1 MLTTLNYIFA
11 LHDNE
16 YTSHRTCSIHI
27 KEFTVFILA
36 TILTEMDQK
45 DQSSAISKDY
55 VLWHLLLAAKE
66 MESKQQMDEAK
77 NVVNFAKE
85 VYSKPWDKAQEAAC
99 WERLY
104 AAYEYGYEYEK
115 CIITLNA
122 AIFIYKQLSRK
133 ERQLAR
139 RLVNLG
145 SIYNKLG
152 KYDDAKAHLK
162 EAIKISLRLGD
173 ETVLGNAYTTLGTT
187 YNKTEN
193 HEEAM
198 SFLQKGLRISEKTGN
213 KLEKATNLHNIGET
227 YFVMGMLLLAI
238 KYCKESARIFTE
250 IGNKERVAVSYAV
263 IANSY
268 GRLGEMEISER
279 YFKSCI
285 DIYSALK
292 RFTERSIAYGNRGVS
307 YYFIALSKFVS
318 YDNPRESL
326 EICVESLK
334 LAIELIDKVLAYLSV
349 DSNKTSFADQYYS
362 WYDAFTG
369 PFNLSG
375 RSTASLLLL
384 DLGRAKVLR
393 HLVYKQVENQEENN
407 SNPSFQS
414 SWLTIENGEEKEIIF
429 NLAREIQ
436 LFKSKATVLFYNFN
450 WAEIL
455 TIWVLDANG
464 CVSLKTSDPQ
474 ILSTSREELESHIKT
489 LLEKASVG
497 FPRGYSFFKRS
508 TDENDKGFT
517 SSLSEEKTEEEM
529 SRGTMKA
536 ENVEMKSE
544 YRSECKK
551 ADVSCNDFAKVTRLH
566 LHKALIDPVKNLING
581 TKLIIVPQDCLFL
594 APFSSF
600 IDESDC
606 PLSEN
611 YEIQIVPSLHVLA
624 ISMQAATSKKI
635 GGSLFVGNPEIK
647 HTQLRPLPSAEEEV
661 EYLAS
666 LLHAKPVTGSMATK
680 HKVLNLMPNAS
691 IIHIAA
697 HGHEQSGHIFLAP
710 ESGKPNDG
718 AHPTLSSDLLT
729 QSDVLGCKLSAR
741 LVVLSCCHTGTGKL
755 SSEGVLGIAR
765 SFLGAGANSVL
776 VTLWQIDDQFT
787 KEFMKVFY
795 EKICDEKSVCLAL
808 KETMNKFQR
817 SKEYSSFL
825 FWSAFEIMGEDVRFT
840 KSEIEEIRRNNKI

>member
-1 MLTTLNYIFA
+1 
-11 LHDNE
+11 
-16 YTSHRTCSIHI
+16 
-27 KEFTVFILA
+27 
-36 TILTEMDQK
+36 MDQK
-45 DQSSAISKDY
+45 DQSSAMST
-55 VLWHLLLAAKE
+55 
-66 MESKQQMDEAK
+66 QQMDEAK
-77 NVVNFAKE
+77 NVINFAME
-85 VYSKPWDKAQEAAC
+85 EAAY
-99 WERLY
+99 WEHVFVVY
-104 AAYEYGYEYEK
+104 WNGCEYGN
-115 CIITLNA
+115 CILTLKA
-122 AIFIYKQLSRK
+122 AMFIYKQLSGK
-133 ERQLAR
+133 EIELTRC
-139 RLVNLG
+139 LVYLG
-145 SIYNKLG
+145 LTYNKLG
-152 KYDDAKAHLK
+152 KYDEAMAHLK
-162 EAIKISLRLGD
+162 EAIEMSSKLGD
-173 ETVLGNAYTTLGTT
+173 ENPLGIAYTIMGET
-187 YNKTEN
+187 YDIQGK

-198 SFLQKGLRISEKTGN
+198 YFFQKGLEISEKTGS
-213 KLEKATNLHNIGET
+213 ERDKARNLHNIGTTHFALGE
-227 YFVMGMLLLAI
+227 LKEAI
-238 KYCKESARIFTE
+238 EFCKKSARIHREF
-250 IGNKERVAVSYAV
+250 GDKNSAAFSYSV
-263 IANSY
+263 IATSY
-268 GRLGEMEISER
+268 GRLGEIDNAER
-279 YFKSCI
+279 YFKIAKDTSCASPLI
-285 DIYSALK
+285 DL
-292 RFTERSIAYGNRGVS
+292 SIDGNKGLV
-307 YYFIALSKFVS
+307 YYYIGLSKFRS
-318 YDNPRESL
+318 SDDPRESL
-326 EICVESLK
+326 KICVESLK
-334 LAIELIDKVLAYLSV
+334 LAIESSDKVLACLSV
-349 DSNKTSFADQYYS
+349 DNNKTSFADQYYG
-362 WYDAFTG
+362 WYDFLTW
-369 PFNLSG
+369 PFNLLG
-375 RSTASLLLL
+375 RSTASLLFL
-384 DLGRAKVLR
+384 DLGRAKILR
-393 HLVYKQVENQEENN
+393 HLVYKQVENQEEDNGD
-407 SNPSFQS
+407 SSFQS
-414 SWLTIENGEEKEIIF
+414 SWLTIENGKEKERVS
-429 NLAREIQ
+429 NLAKEIQ
-436 LFKSKATVLFYNFN
+436 LSNATVLFYNFDC
-450 WAEIL
+450 AEIL

-464 CVSLKTSDPQ
+464 CVSSKTSDPQ
-474 ILSTSREELESHIKT
+474 KMSTSREELENHIKT
-489 LLEKASVG
+489 LYDETSVEL
-497 FPRGYSFFKRS
+497 PRGYSFFKPS
-508 TDENDKGFT
+508 TVINFEDENAKDFT
-517 SSLSEEKTEEEM
+517 SSLSEEKTEEVT
-529 SRGTMKA
+529 SHGAMKA

-544 YRSECKK
+544 YRSPS
-551 ADVSCNDFAKVTRLH
+551 AGAGGSRNDYAKPTRLH
-566 LHKALIDPVKNLING
+566 LHKALIDPVKNLIKG
-581 TKLIIVPQDCLFL
+581 TKLIIVPHHCLFL

-600 IDESDC
+600 IDESHC
-606 PLSEN
+606 LLSEK

>member
-1 MLTTLNYIFA
+1 
-11 LHDNE
+11 
-16 YTSHRTCSIHI
+16 
-27 KEFTVFILA
+27 
-36 TILTEMDQK
+36 MDQK
-45 DQSSAISKDY
+45 DQSSAISKNY
-55 VLWHLLLAAKE
+55 VIWHLLLAGKQ

-77 NVVNFAKE
+77 NVVNFARD
-85 VYSKPWDKAQEAAC
+85 VYSKPWNKAMEAAC
-99 WERLY
+99 WEQVCIVY
-104 AAYEYGYEYEK
+104 WNGCEYGK
-115 CIITLNA
+115 CIKALNT
-122 AIFIYKQLSRK
+122 AIFIYKQLSGK
-133 ERQLAR
+133 ERQLAYC
-139 RLVNLG
+139 LIQLG
-145 SIYNKLG
+145 TTYNKLG
-152 KYDDAKAHLK
+152 KYDEAVGQLE
-162 EAIKISLRLGD
+162 EAIEMSLRVED
-173 ETVLGNAYTTLGTT
+173 EIVLGIANTIMGEI
-187 YNKTEN
+187 YNRKGK
-193 HEEAM
+193 HEKAM
-198 SFLQKGLRISEKTGN
+198 SFFQEGLKISEKTGS
-213 KLEKATNLHNIGET
+213 EPYKARNLHNMGST
-227 YFVMGMLLLAI
+227 YFVLDKLEEAI
-238 KYCKESARIFTE
+238 ECCKESVLIHTE
-250 IGNKERVAVSYAV
+250 IGDRKSVALSYSV
-263 IANSY
+263 IATSY
-268 GRLGEMEISER
+268 GWLGETDIAEH
-279 YFKSCI
+279 YFKMSKDIGCELFPPI
-285 DIYSALK
+285 DLSIGGNKALM
-292 RFTERSIAYGNRGVS
+292 
-307 YYFIALSKFVS
+307 YYYISLSKFLS
-318 YDNPRESL
+318 KILFPNSDDPRESL
-326 EICVESLK
+326 EICVASSK
-334 LAIELIDKVLAYLSV
+334 LAMESSDEILACLSV
-349 DSNKTSFADQYYS
+349 DSNKTSFVDQYYYS
-362 WYDAFTG
+362 YDFLTW
-369 PFNLSG
+369 PFNLLG
-375 RSTASLLLL
+375 RSTASLLFL
-384 DLGRAKVLR
+384 DLGRAKILR
-393 HLVYKQVENQEENN
+393 YLVYKQVENQEEDN

-414 SWLTIENGEEKEIIF
+414 SWLTIENGKEKERVF
-429 NLAREIQ
+429 NLAKEIQ
-436 LFKSKATVLFYNFN
+436 LLKSNATVLFYNFN
-450 WAEIL
+450 CTEIL

-489 LLEKASVG
+489 LHDEASVV
-497 FPRGYSFFKRS
+497 FPRGYSFFKPS
-508 TDENDKGFT
+508 TVINSEDENAKEFASGPI
-517 SSLSEEKTEEEM
+517 EEKTKEVT
-529 SRGTMKA
+529 SRGAMKA
-536 ENVEMKSE
+536 ENVEMESE
-544 YRSECKK
+544 YRSPSMK
-551 ADVSCNDFAKVTRLH
+551 AGGSRNDYAKRTRLH
-566 LHKALIDPVKNLING
+566 LHKALIDPVKDLIKG

-600 IDESDC
+600 IDESYC
-606 PLSEN
+606 PLSEK